1 MPIPDGEFFRTMI
14 ARISP
19 DDIVLYANG
28 AMASYLRAKKSDLV
42 GAPLDVLAART
53 RGEISG
59 CFQRP
64 EAGRAANRLVT
75 DDGGRVFE
83 VKTYS
88 DGGVLDIV
96 LDEVTTAD
104 SVNRDLRHVS
114 GTSVDLLNEEELR
127 TARQPER
134 RFMTV
139 SHVRL
144 NGIAHLAERLAP
156 METRLMLNSFVE
168 ESADAILETGCT
180 YYQSSGEAVV
190 GLFGAPRYFAD
201 HALRAVRA
209 ACNQIE
215 KSSELRSGLFRQGKE
230 MPPMSCG
237 IWTGETFVGSLGSSA
252 TQQYSAIGVTVEL
265 AAELCRLA
273 RPGEILMSEMS
284 LRNIIHT
291 LPDGWQAIRAESESD
306 PDLSDFQWSGD
317 EILPLPAEYV
327 RGVWLIGP
335 GIEEDAS
342 RAEFYADY
350 LYSIKT
356 RGLDEAVPVLRV
368 VRPALIGDS
377 LELSTENVV
386 APQFSQMLGKYK
398 LVKVIGAGGMGKV
411 WKGQDRY
418 GNAVAI
424 KVMHTTEATTDAQLK
439 RFQREAEVMSRLP
452 HRNICRVFEM
462 SEFEGIQYLV
472 MEYVDGLTLADLL
485 YERAEVESSGS
496 RAGVLPDLKS
506 LIHALREERSS
517 RDESPPEADE
527 PAARAKETRIL
538 PVEQTLNMF
547 LKVCEAVQ
555 FAHEH
560 GVLHRD
566 LKPGNILLREDGE
579 PLVADFGLAKI
590 NSGDSGQS
598 LSISG
603 HVVGTLENMSPEQ
616 AESSKEVDE
625 RADVYALGTILFQ
638 MLTGRRH
645 FEATGNI
652 VTDAQ
657 ALQTHEPPRPRSLN
671 PKLDSDLEVILLKA
685 LRNSPVERYR
695 SVKALEADLEHYR
708 KGEPITARPVSAVDL
723 LRKLVLRNR
732 AVTAVIAGSLLVF
745 IAGSVAAFWKI
756 TERAK
761 VAEDAAKVAEDAL
774 AEARTQK
781 DLAEKNELLAK
792 KNEQEARAKEEEV
805 RKAYGALDVARKDKA
820 KAEEQVS
827 SAQNE
832 TELEKQKRL
841 EEQKKAESLIAG
853 AVQKGTEAE
862 ERFNALQAARAQQ
875 PETDRR
881 PLFRHE
887 QPSEDEMA
895 MQQARQMTQEALMQ
909 FHGDLNTEQLALR
922 ERNPEYILAKISSG
936 LEKVSGAL
944 LANSTFAPAWQLKGF
959 YHLSC
964 MEVTQAKEAFV
975 AATKCAQGGQLLDR
989 LDPLGRDNPADL
1001 ATLCDQMAKMSGDR
1015 FKNAAKLLKNA
1026 GSPAEQIAAGVID
1039 FFQDKSIARKSV
1051 FGPSPTERPPG
1062 QAEIAVDLITAN
1074 GGTGRV
1080 KFQAGGRDLSISGIA
1095 ELTNLAP
1102 IKKLNPVPTRL
1113 RIEGV
1118 SNLDWTNLASL
1129 PLESLDL
1136 SGCRVSAIPATA
1148 PSFQRLRNLVLKD
1161 TEFSELSCVRK
1172 MPTLASL
1179 DISGTRVADLT
1190 PLAYCR
1196 MLQSLDA
1203 AKLSVENLRAIGYL
1217 PLARLTISPMMVS
1230 DKAALNGLR
1239 NLKQILFLRA
1249 PGDPADQPAAAFWR
1263 KLDSGGYDTGE

>member
-1 MPIPDGEFFRTMI
+1 MI
-14 ARISP
+14 ARVSP

-28 AMASYLRAKKSDLV
+28 ALASYLRVKKSDLI

-64 EAGRAANRLVT
+64 ETGRASNRLVT

-88 DGGVLDIV
+88 EGGVLDIV

-139 SHVRL
+139 SHSRL
-144 NGIAHLAERLAP
+144 NGTAHLAERLAP

-215 KSSELRSGLFRQGKE
+215 KSLQLRAGFFGQGKE

-237 IWTGETFVGSLGSSA
+237 IWTGETFVGTLGSSA
-252 TQQYSAIGVTVEL
+252 TQQYSAIGITVEL

-273 RPGEILMSEMS
+273 RPGEILISETS

-291 LPDGWQAIRAESESD
+291 LPDGWQAIRAESESE
-306 PDLSDFQWSGD
+306 PDLSDLHWSGD
-317 EILPLPAEYV
+317 EIQPLPAANV

-335 GIEEDAS
+335 GIDEDS
-342 RAEFYADY
+342 SQTEFYADY

-356 RGLDEAVPVLRV
+356 AGLEEAVPVLRV
-368 VRPALIGDS
+368 VRPAAIGDS
-377 LELSTENVV
+377 LELSTDNVV
-386 APQFSQMLGKYK
+386 SAQFSQMLGKYK
-398 LVKVIGAGGMGKV
+398 LLHVIGTGGMGKV

-418 GNAVAI
+418 GNVVAI
-424 KVMHTTEATTDAQLK
+424 KVLHSSETTTDAQLK

-452 HRNICRVFEM
+452 HRNICHVFEM

-485 YERAEVESSGS
+485 YERTKEESDGG

-517 RDESPPEADE
+517 RDEAQ
-527 PAARAKETRIL
+527 PAEEETVASRPRETRIL

-547 LKVCEAVQ
+547 LKVCDAVQ

-579 PLVADFGLAKI
+579 PLVADFGLAKV
-590 NSGDSGQS
+590 STSDSAQS

-652 VTDAQ
+652 VADAQ

-671 PKLDSDLEVILLKA
+671 PNLDGDLEVILLKA

-695 SVKALEADLEHYR
+695 SVKALEADIEHYR
-708 KGEPITARPVSAVDL
+708 KGEAITARPVSAVEL
-723 LRKLVLRNR
+723 FRKLVLRNR
-732 AVTAVIAGSLLVF
+732 AVTAVITGSLLVL

-761 VAEDAAKVAEDAL
+761 VAEDAL
-774 AEARTQK
+774 HEAQTQK
-781 DLAEKNELLAK
+781 ELAEKIEALAK
-792 KNEQEARAKEEEV
+792 KKALEASEKEEDATKAFLEV
-805 RKAYGALDVARKDKA
+805 KEALAAKK
-820 KAEEQVS
+820 KAEDQAS
-827 SAQNE
+827 SAKNE

-841 EEQKKAESLIAG
+841 KEQKDAEARIAG
-853 AVQKGTEAE
+853 ALKKGNDAE
-862 ERFNALQAARAQQ
+862 NRFQALQAARAQP
-875 PETDRR
+875 PEPARKPFPR
-881 PLFRHE
+881 
-887 QPSEDEMA
+887 QPSPEEEEAYRQA
-895 MQQARQMTQEALMQ
+895 MRATQEALFQ
-909 FHGDLNTEQLALR
+909 FHSGLNQGQLR
-922 ERNPEYILAKISSG
+922 PRNPDNTMVKISDG
-936 LEKVSGAL
+936 LETVSGAI
-944 LANSTFAPAWQLKGF
+944 LADPTYTPAWILKGR
-959 YHLSC
+959 YHLAC
-964 MEVTQAKEAFV
+964 MEVAQAKEAF
-975 AATKCAQGGQLLDR
+975 AAAAKCAETRRSQEKPDLL
-989 LDPLGRDNPADL
+989 GSDNPADL
-1001 ATLCDQMAKMSGDR
+1001 VALCDQATRAIGDR
-1015 FKNAAKLLKNA
+1015 FRNTAGLLRDT
-1026 GSPAEQIAAGVID
+1026 GSPVDALAAGVIE
-1039 FFQDKSIARKSV
+1039 FFDDNPNVKKTA
-1051 FGPSPTERPPG
+1051 FGQSPMDRHPTG
-1062 QAEIAVDLITAN
+1062 QAEIAVDLISSN
-1074 GGTGRV
+1074 GGSGQV
-1080 KFQAGGRDLSISGIA
+1080 KLLSGGKELSISGIP
-1095 ELTNLAP
+1095 ELTDLSP
-1102 IKKLNPVPTRL
+1102 VKKLTPLPARL
-1113 RIEGV
+1113 RVEGA
-1118 SNLDWTNLASL
+1118 SSLDWTNLASL

-1136 SGCRVSAIPATA
+1136 SGCQLAAPPPAA
-1148 PSFQRLRNLVLKD
+1148 LSFPRLQTLVLKD
-1161 TEFSELSCVRK
+1161 TAFTELSCVRR
-1172 MPTLASL
+1172 MPRLASL
-1179 DISGTRVADLT
+1179 DISGTQVTDLT
-1190 PLAYCR
+1190 PLASCR
-1196 MLQSLDA
+1196 WLQSLDA
-1203 AKLSVENLRAIGYL
+1203 GKLSLENLRVLGFL
-1217 PLARLTISPMMVS
+1217 PLARLTISPARIS
-1230 DKAALNGLR
+1230 DKAALNALR
-1239 NLKQILFLRA
+1239 TGRMLRVVRA
-1249 PGDPADQPAAAFWR
+1249 PDDPADQPAAEFWK
-1263 KLDSGGYDTGE
+1263 KLDSGGYGTGNQ